1 MQLMVSRNLRYLIA
15 LVVCAG
21 ISAVCGFEGGLTW
34 SLWDI
39 PGVIF
44 GGAALAILNEFG
56 PGEGRSK
63 KD

>member
-1 MQLMVSRNLRYLIA
+1 MVSRNLRYLIA

-21 ISAVCGFEGGLTW
+21 ISAVCGFEDGLTW

-56 PGEGRSK
+56 PGEGHSK

>member
-1 MQLMVSRNLRYLIA
+1 VGYLIA

-21 ISAVCGFEGGLTW
+21 ISAVCGFEGGYTL

-44 GGAALAILNEFG
+44 GAAALAILNEFG
-56 PGEGRSK
+56 SGERHSK